1 MLVRKSIR
9 LSSMS
14 VWQKECQL
22 NFRVADLMI
31 KPSVRMMMN
40 KAYCI
45 LCIIY
50 IYML

>member
-14 VWQKECQL
+14 VWQRECQL

-31 KPSVRMMMN
+31 KPSVRMMTN
-40 KAYCI
+40 EAYCI
-45 LCIIY
+45 LCITY
-50 IYML
+50 I